1 MTQTLFHRIGGFS
14 SVSRI
19 VMDFYDRILDSEK
32 AGDFF
37 DGVDIDKM
45 VDHQTKFISSLIGGP
60 SAHTN
65 EQLRRSHADLKIDG
79 ESFTEMVEILCAT
92 QKDHNNESD
101 DVAVVRHA
109 LESRRSLIVTI

>member
-1 MTQTLFHRIGGFS
+1 MAQSMFIRIGGFAT
-14 SVSRI
+14 VSRV

-45 VDHQTKFISSLIGGP
+45 VDHQTKFISSLMGGP

-65 EQLRRSHADLKIDG
+65 EQLRRAHARLNIDN
-79 ESFTEMVEILCAT
+79 ESFDEMVEILCGT
-92 QKDHNNESD
+92 LKDHNLDSD
-101 DVAVVRHA
+101 DIAVVRHE
-109 LESRRSLIVTI
+109 LESRRSLIVAN